1 MPTACRQPTR
11 LAALDS
17 EQGFKGY
24 LAVGL
29 CASAAVHFLLSRGR
43 AECPVLCL
51 ASASVLG
58 NVSHDLRLA
67 NARRF
72 LCTRDNTSIG
82 YAENNRLPD
91 RQDLRSIF
99 RTSHKIFCYLAST
112 HPLPCSFPLQHESID
127 SVIVSVTPSPPEYVI
142 KYVVSVQPDA
152 RAVGAA
158 TVVRPLQTE
167 RLRSLT
173 GRTQLC
179 AREEIV
185 KLMKLIQKFS
195 GTFDMRV
202 DPVKVCSLPISI
214 MRSWWIALPTQ
225 GNPNDESSY
234 DQYENG
240 LQGHSLLS
248 AGARSSG

>member
-24 LAVGL
+24 LSVGL

-51 ASASVLG
+51 AFASVLG
-58 NVSHDLRLA
+58 NASRDLHLA
-67 NARRF
+67 NALRF

-82 YAENNRLPD
+82 CAENNRLPD

-127 SVIVSVTPSPPEYVI
+127 SVIVSVTPSPPEYA
-142 KYVVSVQPDA
+142 A
-152 RAVGAA
+152 RISESRAAFRRSRSFTAAALMLCVLLFPSSQMLVLWVLPLWFVHSKRSACALSRGAHSSA
-158 TVVRPLQTE
+158 LVR
-167 RLRSLT
+167 
-173 GRTQLC
+173 
-179 AREEIV
+179 
-185 KLMKLIQKFS
+185 
-195 GTFDMRV
+195 
-202 DPVKVCSLPISI
+202 
-214 MRSWWIALPTQ
+214 
-225 GNPNDESSY
+225 
-234 DQYENG
+234 
-240 LQGHSLLS
+240 
-248 AGARSSG
+248 RSSSS